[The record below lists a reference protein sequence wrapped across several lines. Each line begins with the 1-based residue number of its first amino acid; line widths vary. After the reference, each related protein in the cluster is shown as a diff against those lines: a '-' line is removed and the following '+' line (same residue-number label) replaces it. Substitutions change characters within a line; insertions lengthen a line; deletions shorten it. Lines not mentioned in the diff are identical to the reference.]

1 MNNQELERE
10 VARLESINDH
20 LTTEMELLDELLK
33 RSGFSHGVASLK
45 EVALEMIEYPDRYP
59 EED

>member
-1 MNNQELERE
+1 MKNQELERE

-20 LTTEMELLDELLK
+20 LMTEMDLLDELLR
-33 RSGFSHGVASLK
+33 RSGFARGIASLK
-45 EVALEMIEYPDRYP
+45 EVAIEMIESPDQYP